1 MRRVALI
8 VAMLAV
14 VSISGLPAHAVAQ
27 APTPTLTLEEYCP
40 VIEGQQYYGALA
52 SLSGFRRT
60 LPLGGNS
67 RSAPRASAR
76 DRLRRTSSETSDRLA
91 LPVQTEV
98 SGRPTSR

>member
-60 LPLGGNS
+60 LPLGSNS
-67 RSAPRASAR
+67 RSAPRASAGNFGPAGFAGA
-76 DRLRRTSSETSDRLA
+76 D
-91 LPVQTEV
+91 
-98 SGRPTSR
+98 GGFRPAN